1 MMEKSS
7 YPNDEQKCIID
18 KVLNTEEQT
27 ILVNACPGSG
37 KTTLLV
43 DIFQKCIKNWHS
55 TGGIACLSF
64 TNVAQ
69 EKIKKDYGNI
79 IPSKHFVG
87 TFDSFIYTYIVKPYA
102 HLLGYFTNSNIY
114 VVENKT
120 FNKFLFNDDVYCATE
135 EKNGQKKKIHKL
147 ILDLNFIAENVDYPI
162 IQYDKGKFINQWAWE
177 NTVKIAKESCWKKGW
192 VNYSDLK
199 YISLQLL
206 RDPIIG
212 VHILKVLNYKFPYIF
227 VDEIQDTGYY
237 LEEILLLLMKN
248 SKKNFFIGDSDQ
260 AIYNFAGAEAR
271 IYKTLKEQ
279 GVAEFPLTNNF
290 RSCSNITELIT
301 QFSQKETSINSK
313 KDYSG
318 NNTLIVHNISKNPD
332 SNFKDKVAEL
342 IPYNGSFAFIA
353 RRNNICNKFRDL
365 QANQCPVKSNLAKQI
380 SYILYNYY
388 NADKTKAYKNFEK
401 CVSSLLFNTQLDYEL
416 QELLIKQNINKSVWK
431 KDIYLLILNLY
442 KTGENETWN
451 AWMKRVNDSLLEI
464 SKRYGLQHTGFNKK
478 LRTDNKNGDI
488 KREIHKKEENSLCKK
503 VSRIDSI
510 HGVKGEEFDGCCIY
524 CEKPSAKSY
533 EHCPSGTWWD
543 NGEEQRIIF
552 VALSRAKKDLVLCIH
567 KDTYNSINNDSQ
579 KKKIFEY
586 FKTQIFME
594 Q

>member
-1 MMEKSS
+1 MEQNS
-7 YPNDEQKCIID
+7 YPNDEQKCIIKAVVD
-18 KVLNTEEQT
+18 STEQT

-43 DIFQKCIKNWHS
+43 DIFQKCVKNWS
-55 TGGIACLSF
+55 LPGGIACLSF

-79 IPSKHFVG
+79 IPNKHFVG

-102 HLLGYFTNSNIY
+102 YLLGYFTNGNIY

-120 FNKFLFNDDVYCATE
+120 FNKFFFNDDVYCATE

-147 ILDLNFIAENVDYPI
+147 ILDLDFIAENINYPI
-162 IQYDKGKFINQWAWE
+162 IQYDNGKYINQWAWQ
-177 NTVKIAKESCWKKGW
+177 NKVKIAKELCWKKGW

-199 YISLQLL
+199 YIALQLL
-206 RDPIIG
+206 RDQTFG
-212 VHILKVLNYKFPYIF
+212 THILKVLNYKFPYIF
-227 VDEIQDTGYY
+227 VDEVQDTGYY

-271 IYKTLKEQ
+271 IYKILKKQ
-279 GVAEFPLTNNF
+279 GVAEYPLTNNF
-290 RSCSNITELIT
+290 RSCSNIIQLIT
-301 QFSQKETSINSK
+301 NFSQKQTSINSK
-313 KDYSG
+313 KDYNG
-318 NNTLIVHNISKNPD
+318 NNILIIHNNSKNPD

-342 IPYNGSFAFIA
+342 IPENGSFAVIA
-353 RRNNICNKFRDL
+353 RRNNICDKFREIKT
-365 QANQCPVKSNLAKQI
+365 NECPVKNSLAKQI

-388 NADKTKAYKNFEK
+388 NADKTTAYKNFEK
-401 CVSSLLFNTQLDYEL
+401 CISSLLFGTHLDYEL
-416 QELLIKQNINKSVWK
+416 QELLIKQNINKNVWK
-431 KDIYLLILNLY
+431 KDLYLLILDLN
-442 KTGENETWN
+442 KTVENETWN
-451 AWMKRVNDSLLEI
+451 EWMKRVNQSLLEI
-464 SKRYGLQHTGFNKK
+464 STKYGLQHTSFNTK
-478 LRTDNKNGDI
+478 LRIDNKNGNI
-488 KREIHKKEENSLCKK
+488 KRDINRKQDSSLYEK

-510 HGVKGEEFDGCCIY
+510 HGVKGEEFDTCLIY

-533 EHCPSGTWWD
+533 EQCPSVTWWD

-579 KKKIFEY
+579 KKKLFE
-586 FKTQIFME
+586 FFDNIIE
-594 Q
+594 I